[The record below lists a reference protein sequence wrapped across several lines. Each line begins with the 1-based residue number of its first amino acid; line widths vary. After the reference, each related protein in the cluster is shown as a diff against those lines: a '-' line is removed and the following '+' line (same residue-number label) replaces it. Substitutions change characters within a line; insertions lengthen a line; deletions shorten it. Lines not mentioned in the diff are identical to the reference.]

1 MEQEWAMTKRGNRN
15 FTCMMV
21 DVDHFKSVNDRH
33 GHPVGDMVLKK
44 VAEVLRAVARAQDV
58 VCRYGG
64 EEFLVICPDTDVVE
78 ATSCAERL
86 RKNVMSLVMT
96 SGKDVIRVTVSIGI
110 AEKTDH
116 MSSLDELLSLSDQHL
131 YAAKQVGRNRTICR
145 K

>member
-1 MEQEWAMTKRGNRN
+1 MWW
-15 FTCMMV
+15 
-21 DVDHFKSVNDRH
+21 
-33 GHPVGDMVLKK
+33 
-44 VAEVLRAVARAQDV
+44 
-58 VCRYGG
+58 
-64 EEFLVICPDTDVVE
+64 E